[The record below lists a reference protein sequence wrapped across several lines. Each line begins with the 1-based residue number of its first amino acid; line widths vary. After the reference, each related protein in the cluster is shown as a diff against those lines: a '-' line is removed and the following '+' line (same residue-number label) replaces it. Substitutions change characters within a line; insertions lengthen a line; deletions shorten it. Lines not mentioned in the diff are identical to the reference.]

1 MQPTPPG
8 WYWDLGNRPG
18 LFRWWDGHAW
28 SEFLSANRSREAP
41 APLDLP
47 TPTEDGRFSAG
58 GLSVPVLPEPWHPCP
73 PYPKQLVGAAGQE
86 LVVGKT
92 PRGPYVAAVFVG
104 APADDSETDLEAA
117 TAGLAASI
125 LQTYYPHEH
134 PRGDLDPALI
144 EVGGQPACRIVVS
157 LEIDDPNLD
166 IGSETAVF
174 VLVDLGDG
182 ARGVLY
188 ASLPEAEHVPSAD
201 DVVDELLVTP
211 G

>member
-8 WYWDLGNRPG
+8 WYWDPGNRPG
-18 LFRWWDGHAW
+18 LFRWWDGHGW

-47 TPTEDGRFSAG
+47 EAGPDGRFTSG
-58 GLSVPVLPEPWHPCP
+58 RLSVAALPDPWRACP
-73 PYPKQLVGAAGQE
+73 PYPAQLTDTVGQE

-104 APADDSETDLEAA
+104 TLVGGAGPDLSSA
-117 TAGLAASI
+117 TVGLAESV
-125 LQTYYPHEH
+125 LRTYYPHEH
-134 PRGDLDPALI
+134 PRGDLEPTTVEI
-144 EVGGQPACRIVVS
+144 GGRPACRLVVS
-157 LEIDDPNLD
+157 LDIDDPSLEVT
-166 IGSETAVF
+166 SESAVL
-174 VLVDLGDG
+174 VLVDVGGD
-182 ARGVLY
+182 APGVLY

-201 DVVDELLVTP
+201 DVVRDLQVTP